1 MEQKNKN
8 HCIIILFV
16 LLVCS
21 LLLNVMQGNCIDNLI
36 NQVRKL
42 EHTLSASSSF
52 IEYEDDMDDIEH
64 ESF

>member
-8 HCIIILFV
+8 RCIIILFV

-21 LLLNVMQGNCIDNLI
+21 LLLNVMQGNCIDSLI

-42 EHTLSASSSF
+42 EYTLSASHSF
-52 IEYEDDMDDIEH
+52 FEYEDDTDDAEH
-64 ESF
+64 GSF